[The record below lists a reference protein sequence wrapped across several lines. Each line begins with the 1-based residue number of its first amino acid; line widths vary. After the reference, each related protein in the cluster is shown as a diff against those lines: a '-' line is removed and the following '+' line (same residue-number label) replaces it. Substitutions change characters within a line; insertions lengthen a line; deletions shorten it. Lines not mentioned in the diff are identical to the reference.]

1 MLNNLN
7 SAFGVN
13 VLGHVTGE
21 FGLGEGV
28 RGALRAIEAAD
39 IPCVIKDLKEDSQ
52 PSLDSTYTNFSDNK
66 PYSINYIHT
75 NPHESILNT
84 INSAY
89 FNERYNIGFWAWEL
103 LTFPDVWLGA
113 FDMFDEVWTP
123 SSYTAEAISA
133 VSPIPV
139 IKVPHSIYL
148 RPNSLDRE
156 ALDLPKNKFIFLFMF
171 DIGSGFER
179 KNPMA
184 AIEAFKQ
191 AFEKSNRDVLLVMKF
206 RSHPLLQ
213 IHREQLLAAA
223 EDWPSIQ
230 FIEGH
235 LTKEEVNS
243 LIYNCD
249 CYVSLH
255 RAEGFGLTMADA
267 MYCGKP
273 VIATAYSANI
283 EFMNVGNSFLVNY
296 DLITTDEPYGLYP
309 KGSIWA
315 EPDIDR
321 AASLMQY
328 VFDNH
333 REAQQVGARAAREIR
348 SSLSP
353 QTVGKKIR
361 NRLEYIARTI
371 EDKHWYE
378 SQAEAWKQAAQ
389 QGQMALNQVKFPAR
403 HAGT

>member
-1 MLNNLN
+1 MSNNLN

-28 RGALRAIEAAD
+28 RGAIRAIEAAD
-39 IPCVIKDLKEDSQ
+39 IPYVIKDLKEDSQ
-52 PSLDSTYTNFSDNK
+52 PSFDSTYTNFSENN
-66 PYSINYIHT
+66 PYPVNYIHT

-84 INSAY
+84 INSGY
-89 FNERYNIGFWAWEL
+89 FQERYNIGFWAWEL
-103 LTFPDVWLGA
+103 LTFPDFWLGA
-113 FDMFDEVWTP
+113 FDVFDEVWTP
-123 SSYTAEAISA
+123 SSYTAEAIAA

-139 IKVPHSIYL
+139 IKVPHSIDL
-148 RPNSLDRE
+148 PPNTLDRT
-156 ALDLPKNKFIFLFMF
+156 ALELPTNKFIFLFAF

-179 KNPMA
+179 KNPLA
-184 AIEAFKQ
+184 VIEAFKQ
-191 AFEKSNRDVLLVMKF
+191 AFGKSNRDVCLVLKF

-213 IHREQLLAAA
+213 HHREQLLAAA

-235 LTKEEVNS
+235 LTKEEMNG

-296 DLITTDEPYGLYP
+296 DLVATDEPYGLYP

-315 EPDIDR
+315 QPDVDR
-321 AASLMQY
+321 AAALMQY
-328 VFDNH
+328 VFDNQ
-333 REAQQVGARAAREIR
+333 REAQQVGARAAAEIR

-361 NRLEYIARTI
+361 NRLEYITRTI

-378 SQAEAWKQAAQ
+378 SQADAWKQAAQ
-389 QGQMALNQVKFPAR
+389 QAQMELNRVKFPDRYAR
-403 HAGT
+403 T